1 MDGDLMVPLIELKRH
16 MHTKG
21 KLLHGQS
28 GFTLVETLMAALILT
43 GGLLALAYGMTKG
56 MVVMSSSHYHG
67 IAKQKASEALESV
80 NKSRDT
86 HILTWAQ
93 IRNVSR
99 GGIFLDGM
107 QPLRTHGLD
116 GLVNTADDGNVEN
129 ETLPGPDGALGTQD
143 DIVNSLDAFR
153 RQIIITDISSN
164 LRQILV
170 VIRYRIGT
178 LNRQYSLIT
187 YISSFA

>member
-1 MDGDLMVPLIELKRH
+1 
-16 MHTKG
+16 MHTER
-21 KLLHGQS
+21 KLLHCQS
-28 GFTLVETLMAALILT
+28 GFTLVEVLISAVILT
-43 GGLLALAYGMTKG
+43 GGLLGLAYGMTKG
-56 MVVMSSSHYHG
+56 MVVMSTSHYHG

-93 IRNVSR
+93 IRNASG

-107 QPLRTHGLD
+107 QPLCAHGPD
-116 GLVNTADDGNVEN
+116 GLVNTADDGEVEN
-129 ETLPGPDGALGTQD
+129 EILPGPDGVLSTQD

-153 RQIIITDISSN
+153 RQIIINDLSPN
-164 LRQILV
+164 LRAIR
-170 VIRYRIGT
+170 VIISYRIGS
-178 LNRQYSLIT
+178 LNCQYSLVS

>member
-1 MDGDLMVPLIELKRH
+1 
-16 MHTKG
+16 MHTEG
-21 KLLHGQS
+21 KLLNSQS
-28 GFTLVETLMAALILT
+28 GFTLVEVLISAIILT
-43 GGLLALAYGMTKG
+43 GGLLALSYGMTKG
-56 MVVMSSSHYHG
+56 MVVMSTSHYHG

-93 IRNVSR
+93 IRNASN

-107 QPLRTHGLD
+107 QPLCAHGPD
-116 GLVNTADDGNVEN
+116 GLVNTADDGAVEN
-129 ETLPGPDGALGTQD
+129 EILPGPDGVLNTQD

-153 RQIIITDISSN
+153 RQIIIADISPN
-164 LRQILV
+164 LRSIRV
-170 VIRYRIGT
+170 VIGYRIGT
-178 LNRQYSLIT
+178 LNCQYSLVT

>member
-1 MDGDLMVPLIELKRH
+1 
-16 MHTKG
+16 MHTEG

-28 GFTLVETLMAALILT
+28 GFTLIEVLISAIILT
-43 GGLLALAYGMTKG
+43 GGLLALGYGMTKG
-56 MVVMSSSHYHG
+56 MVVMSTSHYHG

-93 IRNVSR
+93 IRNASG

-107 QPLRTHGLD
+107 QPLCDHGPD
-116 GLVNTADDGNVEN
+116 GLVNTADDGAVET
-129 ETLPGPDGALGTQD
+129 ETLPGPDGVLGTQD

-153 RQIIITDISSN
+153 RQIIIADMSPN
-164 LRQILV
+164 LRSIR
-170 VIRYRIGT
+170 VIISYRIGT
-178 LNRQYSLIT
+178 LNCQYSLVT

>member
-1 MDGDLMVPLIELKRH
+1 
-16 MHTKG
+16 MHTEG
-21 KLLHGQS
+21 KLWHGQS
-28 GFTLVETLMAALILT
+28 GITLVETLIAALILS

-56 MVVMSSSHYHG
+56 MSVMSTSRYHA

-99 GGIFLDGM
+99 GGIFSDGV
-107 QPLRTHGLD
+107 QSLRSHGAD
-116 GLVNTADDGNVEN
+116 GLVNTADDGAVEN
-129 ETLPGPDGALGTQD
+129 ETLPGPDGILGTAD
-143 DIVNSLDAFR
+143 DIVNSLDVFGR
-153 RQIIITDISSN
+153 EIIITDLAPN
-164 LRQILV
+164 LRQIRAIV
-170 VIRYRIGT
+170 SYRIGT
-178 LNRQYSLIT
+178 MNYQYDIIS

>member
-1 MDGDLMVPLIELKRH
+1 
-16 MHTKG
+16 MHKEGT
-21 KLLHGQS
+21 LLHDQS
-28 GFTLVETLMAALILT
+28 GLTLVETLIAAVILA
-43 GGLLALAYGMTKG
+43 GGLLALSYGMTKG
-56 MVVMSSSHYHG
+56 MVVVSTSHYHA

-93 IRNVSR
+93 IRNVSG

-107 QPLRTHGLD
+107 QPLCAHGPD
-116 GLVNTADDGNVEN
+116 GLVNTADDGSVET
-129 ETLPGPDGALGTQD
+129 ETLPGRDGILGTSD

-153 RQIIITDISSN
+153 RQIIIADIAPN
-164 LRQILV
+164 LRSIR
-170 VIRYRIGT
+170 VIIGYRIGI
-178 LNRQYSLIT
+178 LNCQYSLIT